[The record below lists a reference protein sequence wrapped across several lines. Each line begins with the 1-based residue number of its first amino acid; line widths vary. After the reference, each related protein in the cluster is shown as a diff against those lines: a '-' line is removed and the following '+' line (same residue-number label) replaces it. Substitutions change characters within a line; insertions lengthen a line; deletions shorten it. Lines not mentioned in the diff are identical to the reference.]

1 MARVTFGAPA
11 QRRQRT
17 RVRPVSQPR
26 KEKRWYED
34 PNLMLGW
41 VRLAE
46 ALAAPKGL
54 IARGVRAAQR
64 WSLAND
70 AEERKAAAAEAEEM
84 ESMLAP
90 FRQRAAA
97 GDEEAMEALSPGIL
111 RGGDPR
117 MRQQG
122 DTLTGL
128 PTAKQEAALR
138 AEYEGIPEGTA
149 PAASMLGVPPR
160 PQDIYQRP
168 ELPPLR
174 TDYLT
179 PPSMPLPDLRST
191 ELVDAPIDG
200 LYDVGERRPMTLDVA
215 PPMGPTTAQWSPPL
229 ALSRWAETPTTAR
242 TIESPTLP
250 PLVRLRGGPGA
261 PVETEAPS
269 ADSIYQEVTVRID
282 NVGPISRSGGAGI
295 NADEMPPLSL
305 NPEQL
310 LEKYGADY
318 ENTLLRRAEA
328 GNEGAEATYV
338 RLMGLAGPG
347 GAPAQETE
355 APAPEAPE
363 PEAPLTGAS
372 NYRDSRRAAVD
383 LEDQRTIDA
392 EDYLADMAIS
402 TVQDVYK
409 DFGIYGATK
418 DGRLDAQDFADL
430 WEHAK
435 LMLERDP
442 AYVDGMALDPVGTQ
456 RRLLSDTMAY
466 FKFLNMGGDPDAAS
480 DKALRRENMQLTVDA
495 KKRAAQ
501 KAKDEAAARAARS
514 GYVPGTTVR
523 SKLASVLNDRD
534 RGVST
539 TVEINGEIFTFD
551 WANTTPAGVQ
561 NNRNTW
567 AAALDK
573 ADSGRRDSSTRLR
586 TTSYNNLRTR
596 FGKPPKEPTISNLR
610 LRPATGTSPAVFQ
623 WEDRATGTTRTG
635 TALDA
640 YKSDWK
646 KAELMAL
653 GATEADFATR
663 DRQVMGQGTIK
674 NVALLNKHTTALQGL
689 AANATAD
696 QVRETLDNAGIS
708 GQNEAFIKAA
718 NEILVANVQEEI
730 DAGVVAAARHV
741 MKLTR

>member
-1 MARVTFGAPA
+1 MARITFGAPK

-17 RVRPVSQPR
+17 RVQPGPQPR

-84 ESMLAP
+84 EAMLAP

-128 PTAKQEAALR
+128 PTARQEAALR

-149 PAASMLGVPPR
+149 PAASMLGVPPLAE
-160 PQDIYQRP
+160 DIYQRP
-168 ELPPLR
+168 ELPFLR
-174 TDYLT
+174 TDYLA

-191 ELVDAPIDG
+191 ELVEAPVDG

-215 PPMGPTTAQWSPPL
+215 SPVGPTTAR
-229 ALSRWAETPTTAR
+229 AFER
-242 TIESPTLP
+242 PTLP
-250 PLVRLRGGPGA
+250 DLMVLRGDPGA
-261 PVETEAPS
+261 AGSQREDQDQDIATQMYGIGGRTEN
-269 ADSIYQEVTVRID
+269 I
-282 NVGPISRSGGAGI
+282 GPISRSGGAGI
-295 NADEMPPLSL
+295 NADERAGMQ
-305 NPEQL
+305 PEQL

-318 ENTLLRRAEA
+318 ENTLLRRADA
-328 GNEGAEATYV
+328 GNRGAEATYV
-338 RLMGLAGPG
+338 RLMGLAEPG
-347 GAPAQETE
+347 RAPAQEAET
-355 APAPEAPE
+355 PE
-363 PEAPLTGAS
+363 PEAPPTSAS
-372 NYRDSRRAAVD
+372 SYRDSRRAAVD

-430 WEHAK
+430 WEHVK
-435 LMLERDP
+435 LVLERDP
-442 AYVDGMALDPVGTQ
+442 AYVEGMALDPVGTQ

-480 DKALRRENMQLTVDA
+480 DKALRRENLQLTVDA
-495 KKRAAQ
+495 KKRAA
-501 KAKDEAAARAARS
+501 KKEEDDAAARAARS

-523 SKLASVLNDRD
+523 SKLASVLNARD
-534 RGVST
+534 RGVSA
-539 TVEINGEIFTFD
+539 TVEINGETFVFD
-551 WANTTPAGVQ
+551 WGNTTPAAVQ
-561 NNRNTW
+561 NNRNAW

-573 ADSGRRDSSTRLR
+573 ADTGRRDSSTRLR
-586 TTSYNNLRTR
+586 TTSYNNLKAR
-596 FGKPPKEPTISNLR
+596 FGKPPKEPKISNLQ
-610 LRPATGTSPAVFQ
+610 LRPATGTSPAVFT
-623 WEDRATGTTRTG
+623 WKDSSTGTTRTG

-640 YKSDWK
+640 YKKGWT

-674 NVALLNKHTTALQGL
+674 NVALLNKHTAALRGL

-696 QVRETLDNAGIS
+696 QVRDTLDNAGIS

-718 NEILVANVQEEI
+718 QEILVANAQEEI

-741 MKLTR
+741 VKLTR

>member
-1 MARVTFGAPA
+1 MARVTFGGGAAPP
-11 QRRQRT
+11 RRAP
-17 RVRPVSQPR
+17 VRLRGVRAAPMPK

-64 WSLAND
+64 WSLASD
-70 AEERKAAAAEAEEM
+70 AEERRSAAAEAEEM
-84 ESMLAP
+84 EAMLAP

-97 GDEEAMEALSPGIL
+97 GDPAAMEALSPGI
-111 RGGDPR
+111 REVGTSP
-117 MRQQG
+117 
-122 DTLTGL
+122 TGA
-128 PTAKQEAALR
+128 PTARQEAALR

-149 PAASMLGVPPR
+149 PASPMFVDLRDGATEEQRAGVPVLGR
-160 PQDIYQRP
+160 DIYQRP

-174 TDYLT
+174 ADYLT
-179 PPSMPLPDLRST
+179 HPSMPLPDLRET
-191 ELVDAPIDG
+191 ELVQAPIDG
-200 LYDVGERRPMTLDVA
+200 LYDVGEMRPMTLDMA
-215 PPMGPTTAQWSPPL
+215 PAPG
-229 ALSRWAETPTTAR
+229 PTTAR

-250 PLVRLRGGPGA
+250 DLVTLRGGPGA
-261 PVETEAPS
+261 AGSQREDRDQDIATQMYGAGGRVE
-269 ADSIYQEVTVRID
+269 
-282 NVGPISRSGGAGI
+282 NLGPISRSGGAGI
-295 NADEMPPLSL
+295 NADERAGMR
-305 NPEQL
+305 PEQL

-328 GNEGAEATYV
+328 GERGAEEIYV
-338 RLMGLAGPG
+338 RIMGLEG
-347 GAPAQETE
+347 GQAPAQEAE
-355 APAPEAPE
+355 APAPEEPASGAP
-363 PEAPLTGAS
+363 G
-372 NYRDSRRAAVD
+372 YRDSRRAAVD

-409 DFGIYGATK
+409 DYGIYAATK

-430 WEHAK
+430 WEHVK

-466 FKFLNMGGDPDAAS
+466 FKFLNMGGDPDAVNRRKMQ
-480 DKALRRENMQLTVDA
+480 DKSLKLTVEAKERAA
-495 KKRAAQ
+495 KKAA
-501 KAKDEAAARAARS
+501 DEASARSARS

-523 SKLASVLNDRD
+523 SKLASVLNARD
-534 RGVST
+534 RNVSA
-539 TVEINGEIFTFD
+539 TVEINGETFTFN
-551 WANTTPAGVQ
+551 WGSPASAQ
-561 NNRNTW
+561 TNQSNW

-573 ADSGRRDSSTRLR
+573 AGSGRRDSGTRLR
-586 TTSYNNLRTR
+586 TTSYNALRTR
-596 FGKPPKEPTISNLR
+596 FGKSPKEPKISNLL
-610 LRPATGTSPAVFQ
+610 LRPATGTSPAAFT

-640 YKSDWK
+640 YKKGWN

-653 GATEADFATR
+653 GATEADFAVR
-663 DRQVMGQGTIK
+663 DRQLQSDKTIG
-674 NVALLNKHTTALQGL
+674 NVALLNKHTVALAGV
-689 AANATAD
+689 AANATPE
-696 QVRETLDNAGIS
+696 QVRVILDSAGIS
-708 GQNEAFIKAA
+708 GSSNAFINAA
-718 NEILVANVQEEI
+718 QEILVADTQQEI

-741 MKLTR
+741 VKLTR